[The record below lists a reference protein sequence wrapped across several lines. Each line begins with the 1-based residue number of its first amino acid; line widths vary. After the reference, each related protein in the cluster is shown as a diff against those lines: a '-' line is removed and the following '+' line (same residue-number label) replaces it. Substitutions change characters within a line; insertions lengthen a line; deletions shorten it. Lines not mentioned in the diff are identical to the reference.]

1 MIIMHATFSTEA
13 ETLEEPPFG
22 GEPRAPTH
30 NFYRGMAG
38 LAFERPFNDE

>member
-13 ETLEEPPFG
+13 ASLEDQPFG

-30 NFYRGMAG
+30 KTLNPKPYK
-38 LAFERPFNDE
+38 P